1 MFYRNI
7 FEYLES
13 KQNPNDIYFRYRQQK
28 ESIKEQINSQ
38 AAGEFLISEAAA
50 ALKEEIQKTLNSK

>member
-1 MFYRNI
+1 MFYRNM

-28 ESIKEQINSQ
+28 ESFRERIEAQ
-38 AAGEFLISEAAA
+38 AAGEFLLNKAAA
-50 ALKEEIQKTLNSK
+50 ALKEEIQKALNSK